1 MDDEYWALM
10 NSTYS
15 PIIEK
20 TGNIMGQL
28 YD

>member
-15 PIIEK
+15 PILEK
-20 TGNIMGQL
+20 TGSIMGQL